1 MHTYVREK
9 RILLNIIVSPT
20 LRKQRNPTEK
30 SIDFNDAHSVVSFW
44 SLSSFHYDRL
54 ALVVVLVSLVSF
66 WWFRLFRFG
75 GFGCFVLLFRFQCML
90 WSVIHVQY
98 AQTVTIRS
106 LTNRHTVNTPEVVSN
121 VWKWVAWYNKRRI
134 VR

>member
-54 ALVVVLVSLVSF
+54 VLVVLVVSLVSF
-66 WWFRLFRFG
+66 WWFRLFRFA
-75 GFGCFVLLFRFQCML
+75 VQV
-90 WSVIHVQY
+90 SVHAVIGH
-98 AQTVTIRS
+98 TCPMRS
-106 LTNRHTVNTPEVVSN
+106 NRYNSVVDESTHC
-121 VWKWVAWYNKRRI
+121 
-134 VR
+134 